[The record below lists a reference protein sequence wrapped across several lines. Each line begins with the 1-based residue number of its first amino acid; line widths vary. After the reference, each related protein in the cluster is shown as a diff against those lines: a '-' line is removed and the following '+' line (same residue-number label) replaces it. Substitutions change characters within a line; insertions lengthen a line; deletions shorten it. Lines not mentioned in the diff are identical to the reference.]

1 MTTLREHIDSLDTHT
16 WAALTKRT
24 AERAVAAAQQLGKEP
39 PAQLAAVAAMSEA
52 QLVEQRQKSTWTPKR
67 TRPTARMKL
76 IEAEHQVALAQRR
89 AHEAEHDKGDA
100 LADAAAA
107 RVEAQAAA
115 AAAEAARERAR
126 AALDELASK
135 ELQRRDG
142 RRESQAQLE
151 SLAVELDQV
160 RADATAAR
168 AEAVESAAVA
178 SAAREREVAALNE
191 FARKGAQDTTEL
203 RKAKAA
209 LEKSQGAVEKL
220 RGELEGVRADAGAKI
235 GAALE
240 QASAA
245 QQRAEQRMAER
256 AADRREAQAELER
269 LRKENEKVRADAE
282 TEVAAAR
289 EQVRGAE
296 YRANQRMTERAADRV
311 SAREALEQLQT
322 HLDQARANAAAQ
334 VDAAREQAALAIAA
348 AQEGMDEA
356 IARVRAETQQQVDE
370 AVQAC
375 ARAEADVDRI
385 RAQAQAAQ
393 APAAR
398 GLTIPIPGWEVRPA
412 TRPIENALTALHQI
426 NYILEVGMAEEVEA
440 QIPLDVELVV
450 SLARTVQRQAE
461 DLGREFVELPARF
474 SVDSQVAASASYA
487 AAAAE
492 ACQALLRRIGSA
504 AQQLRHRDASPD
516 AEVIAAVM
524 SMLADPHVQELVPK
538 PAEGRSRPG
547 SE

>member
-1 MTTLREHIDSLDTHT
+1 VTTLREHIESLDTHT

-52 QLVEQRQKSTWTPKR
+52 QLVEHRQKSTWTAKR
-67 TRPTARMKL
+67 RPTARMKL
-76 IEAEHQVALAQRR
+76 IEAEHQHALAQRR
-89 AHEAEHDKGDA
+89 AHEAERNKDDA

-107 RVEAQAAA
+107 RVEAQASA

-126 AALDELASK
+126 ATLDELASK
-135 ELQRRDG
+135 ELQRRG
-142 RRESQAQLE
+142 ERRESQAQLE
-151 SLAVELDQV
+151 SLAVELDQI

-168 AEAVESAAVA
+168 AAAVESAAVA
-178 SAAREREVAALNE
+178 SAAREREAAALNE
-191 FARKGAQDTTEL
+191 LARKGARDVTEL

-220 RGELEGVRADAGAKI
+220 RSELEEVRADAVAKI
-235 GAALE
+235 AAAVE

-245 QQRAEQRMAER
+245 QQRAGQRMAER
-256 AADRREAQAELER
+256 AADRREAQAGLER
-269 LRKENEKVRADAE
+269 LREENEKIRADAE
-282 TEVAAAR
+282 AEVAAAR
-289 EQVRGAE
+289 EQVRAAE
-296 YRANQRMTERAADRV
+296 DRANQRMTERAADRV

-322 HLDQARANAAAQ
+322 HLDQARTNAAVQ

-370 AVQAC
+370 AVQAR

-385 RAQAQAAQ
+385 RAQAQTAQ

-412 TRPIENALTALHQI
+412 TRHIENALTALHQI

-450 SLARTVQRQAE
+450 TLARTVQRQAE
-461 DLGREFVELPARF
+461 DLGQEFVELPARF

-492 ACQALLRRIGSA
+492 ACQAFLRRIGSA

-524 SMLADPHVQELVPK
+524 SMLADPHVQELVPE
-538 PAEGRSRPG
+538 PAED
-547 SE
+547 